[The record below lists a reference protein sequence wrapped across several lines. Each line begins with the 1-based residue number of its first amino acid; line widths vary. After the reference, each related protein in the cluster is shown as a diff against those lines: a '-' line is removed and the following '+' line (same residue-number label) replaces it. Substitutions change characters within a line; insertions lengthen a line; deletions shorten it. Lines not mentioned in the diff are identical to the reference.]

1 MLPLVDSRSVHKTK
15 MGSESNHVRWFP
27 LARAGEAGSG
37 GWGRCENVYVW
48 HVGDYPKSDALVD
61 RKSTSTDARQAGWI
75 GRSAKTVMCPRAAR
89 VHRTSNQAPRSHHIV
104 IEILDLLLVG
114 RSGWAPGVRM
124 HDSMTG
130 SMIGSSPV
138 PLATLCALC
147 VPLRRGGE
155 RLCGAPPLRA
165 VAIPYCA
172 GALRAALR
180 GARALRAAA
189 RRSGAPRPCIPAC
202 LMNIGAP
209 HRA

>member
-1 MLPLVDSRSVHKTK
+1 MLPLVVSRSVHKTK

-89 VHRTSNQAPRSHHIV
+89 VHRTSSQAPRSYHSNRDTRSITSRALGLGAGRADAR
-104 IEILDLLLVG
+104 LDD
-114 RSGWAPGVRM
+114 RFDDRQF
-124 HDSMTG
+124 TG
-130 SMIGSSPV
+130 S
-138 PLATLCALC
+138 TCDALRA
-147 VPLRRGGE
+147 LRAVTAYGGE

-165 VAIPYCA
+165 PLQYRTARRPARRCA
-172 GALRAALR
+172 ALGRSAPLR
-180 GARALRAAA
+180 GARALRAP
-189 RRSGAPRPCIPAC
+189 APQLA
-202 LMNIGAP
+202 
-209 HRA
+209 

>member
-1 MLPLVDSRSVHKTK
+1 

-48 HVGDYPKSDALVD
+48 HVGDYPKRDALVD

-89 VHRTSNQAPRSHHIV
+89 VHRTSSQAPRSYHSNRDTRSITSRALGLGAGRADAR
-104 IEILDLLLVG
+104 LDD
-114 RSGWAPGVRM
+114 RFDDRQF
-124 HDSMTG
+124 TG
-130 SMIGSSPV
+130 S
-138 PLATLCALC
+138 TCDALRA
-147 VPLRRGGE
+147 LRAVTAYGGE

-189 RRSGAPRPCIPAC
+189 RRSGAPRPCVPAC

>member
-37 GWGRCENVYVW
+37 GRGRCENVYVW

-89 VHRTSNQAPRSHHIV
+89 VHRTSSQAPRSYHSNRDTRSITSRALGLGAGRADAR
-104 IEILDLLLVG
+104 LDD
-114 RSGWAPGVRM
+114 RFDDRQF
-124 HDSMTG
+124 T
-130 SMIGSSPV
+130 SSPV

-147 VPLRRGGE
+147 VPLRR
-155 RLCGAPPLRA
+155 RAPVR
-165 VAIPYCA
+165 
-172 GALRAALR
+172 RAAAPRRCNTVLR
-180 GARALRAAA
+180 GAPRGAA
-189 RRSGAPRPCIPAC
+189 RRLGAPRRCAALGRSVPLHPS
-202 LMNIGAP
+202 LLDE
-209 HRA
+209 HRCAT

>member
-37 GWGRCENVYVW
+37 GRGRCENVYVW
-48 HVGDYPKSDALVD
+48 HVGDYPKRDALVD

-147 VPLRRGGE
+147 VPLRCTAE
-155 RLCGAPPLRA
+155 SA
-165 VAIPYCA
+165 CA
-172 GALRAALR
+172 ALRRSAPLQYRTARRSARRCAALGRSAPLR
-180 GARALRAAA
+180 GARALRAP
-189 RRSGAPRPCIPAC
+189 APQLA
-202 LMNIGAP
+202 
-209 HRA
+209 

>member
-1 MLPLVDSRSVHKTK
+1 

-37 GWGRCENVYVW
+37 GRGRCENVYVW
-48 HVGDYPKSDALVD
+48 HVGDYPKRGALVD

-89 VHRTSNQAPRSHHIV
+89 VHRTSSQAPRSHHIV
-104 IEILDLLLVG
+104 IEILDLSTSRALGLGAG
-114 RSGWAPGVRM
+114 RADARL
-124 HDSMTG
+124 DDRFDDRQFTG
-130 SMIGSSPV
+130 S
-138 PLATLCALC
+138 TCDALRA
-147 VPLRRGGE
+147 LRAVTAYGGE

-165 VAIPYCA
+165 AAIPYCA
-172 GALRAALR
+172 ALRAALR
-180 GARALRAAA
+180 GAWALRAAA
-189 RRSGAPRPCIPAC
+189 RRSGAPRPCTPAC

>member
-1 MLPLVDSRSVHKTK
+1 

-37 GWGRCENVYVW
+37 GRGRCENVYVW
-48 HVGDYPKSDALVD
+48 HVGDYPKRDALVD

-147 VPLRRGGE
+147 VPLRR
-155 RLCGAPPLRA
+155 RAPVRRAAAPRRCNTVLRGAPRGAARRSGAPRR
-165 VAIPYCA
+165 CA
-172 GALRAALR
+172 ALGRSAPLR
-180 GARALRAAA
+180 GARALRAP
-189 RRSGAPRPCIPAC
+189 APQLA
-202 LMNIGAP
+202 
-209 HRA
+209 

>member
-1 MLPLVDSRSVHKTK
+1 

-48 HVGDYPKSDALVD
+48 HVGDYPKRDALVD

-104 IEILDLLLVG
+104 IEILDLSTSRALGLGAG
-114 RSGWAPGVRM
+114 RADARL
-124 HDSMTG
+124 DDRFDDRQFTG
-130 SMIGSSPV
+130 S
-138 PLATLCALC
+138 TCDALRA
-147 VPLRRGGE
+147 LRAVTAYGGE

-165 VAIPYCA
+165 AAIPYCA
-172 GALRAALR
+172 ALRAALR

-189 RRSGAPRPCIPAC
+189 RRSGAPRPCTPAC

>member
-89 VHRTSNQAPRSHHIV
+89 VHRTSSQAPRSYHSNRDTRSITSRALGLGAGRADAR
-104 IEILDLLLVG
+104 LDD
-114 RSGWAPGVRM
+114 RFDDRQF
-124 HDSMTG
+124 TG
-130 SMIGSSPV
+130 S
-138 PLATLCALC
+138 TCDALRA
-147 VPLRRGGE
+147 LRAVTAYGGE

-165 VAIPYCA
+165 AAIPYCA
-172 GALRAALR
+172 ALRAALR

-189 RRSGAPRPCIPAC
+189 RRSGAPRPCTPAC

>member
-1 MLPLVDSRSVHKTK
+1 

-48 HVGDYPKSDALVD
+48 HVGDYPKRDALVD

-89 VHRTSNQAPRSHHIV
+89 VHRTSSQAPRSYHSNRDTRSITSRALGLGAGRADAR
-104 IEILDLLLVG
+104 LDD
-114 RSGWAPGVRM
+114 RFDDRQF
-124 HDSMTG
+124 TG
-130 SMIGSSPV
+130 S
-138 PLATLCALC
+138 TCDALRA
-147 VPLRRGGE
+147 LRAVTAYGGE

-165 VAIPYCA
+165 AAIPYCA
-172 GALRAALR
+172 ALRAALR

-189 RRSGAPRPCIPAC
+189 RRSGAPRPCTPAC

>member
-89 VHRTSNQAPRSHHIV
+89 VHRTSSQAPRSYHSNRDTRSITSRALGLGAGRADAR
-104 IEILDLLLVG
+104 LDD
-114 RSGWAPGVRM
+114 RFDDRQF
-124 HDSMTG
+124 TG
-130 SMIGSSPV
+130 S
-138 PLATLCALC
+138 TCDAL
-147 VPLRRGGE
+147 R
-155 RLCGAPPLRA
+155 ALRA
-165 VAIPYCA
+165 VTAESACA
-172 GALRAALR
+172 ARRRSAPLQYRTARRSSRRCAALGRSAPLR
-180 GARALRAAA
+180 GARALRAP
-189 RRSGAPRPCIPAC
+189 APQ
-202 LMNIGAP
+202 
-209 HRA
+209 RA